1 VTTAP
6 PSPQDALRVAPSLP
20 QAINLLRLRT
30 RNRKMTTWI
39 ISDTHF
45 GDSSFIGADLAAG
58 KTARRFETVSQMNEC
73 LADNWND
80 LIASDDTV
88 FHLGDVYGGDGWKML
103 GRLNGQKHLIL
114 GNHDNPQDPKLTQEF
129 QSMAIWK
136 VLDAAKIVLTHLPI
150 SLCARSGLGER
161 FFMNI
166 HGHLHCNPA
175 PTERH
180 ICVSVEQT
188 DYKPVNLEE
197 FIATC
202 SAT

>member
-1 VTTAP
+1 
-6 PSPQDALRVAPSLP
+6 
-20 QAINLLRLRT
+20 
-30 RNRKMTTWI
+30 MTTWI

-45 GDSSFIGADLAAG
+45 GDCSFIGTGLAQG
-58 KTARRFETVSQMNEC
+58 KKPRGFETVSAMNEC

-103 GRLNGQKHLIL
+103 GRLRGQKHLIL
-114 GNHDNPQDPKLTQEF
+114 GNHDNPLDHELTQVF

-136 VLDAAKIVLTHLPI
+136 VLGAAKIVLTHVPI
-150 SLCARSGLGER
+150 SLCARSGLGDR
-161 FFMNI
+161 FAMNF
-166 HGHLHCNPA
+166 HGHLHRKPA

-188 DYKPVNLEE
+188 DFKPVNLEE
-197 FIATC
+197 LIATNIP
-202 SAT
+202 SV